1 MSTHALKII
10 EKRDLVMGKLNMD
23 KMQSKRDEISE
34 RMASNGDYEFYEI
47 KKGAQ
52 NIRVLPPKGDNEEF
66 WKEVQLH
73 FNVGGAG
80 SAPVACL
87 KQFGH
92 KTCPVCDEI
101 ARLKKSKSKEDQAL
115 SKKMRASNRVYVN
128 ILERDN
134 KDKVDVVQI
143 MNCGPTVLKC
153 ILDIICNPEY
163 GDVTDFNE
171 GFDLTL
177 TKTGKGIDTEYS
189 VLPKRNESKASEKLS
204 EEELDEALIDYDT
217 LVVEKTPEEIAA
229 ILAGEDEDDTVID
242 DEDNSGDN
250 SGSETNDDDN
260 NDETSSDSSASD
272 DMEAE
277 IERRI
282 REEMEKQKKS
292 KSKSKK

>member
-23 KMQSKRDEISE
+23 RMQSKRDEITE
-34 RMASNGDYEFYEI
+34 RMSSNGDYEFYEI
-47 KKGAQ
+47 KKGSQ
-52 NIRVLPPKGDNEEF
+52 VIRVLPPKGDNEEF

-73 FNVGGAG
+73 FNVGGSG

-128 ILERDN
+128 IFERDN
-134 KDKVDVVQI
+134 KEKVDVVQI

-204 EEELDEALIDYDT
+204 EKELDEALIDYDT

-229 ILAGEDEDDTVID
+229 QLSGEDDDDTVID
-242 DEDNSGDN
+242 DESNDSNENANND
-250 SGSETNDDDN
+250 ETNDDNNEDN
-260 NDETSSDSSASD
+260 NEDA
-272 DMEAE
+272 
-277 IERRI
+277 
-282 REEMEKQKKS
+282 
-292 KSKSKK
+292 